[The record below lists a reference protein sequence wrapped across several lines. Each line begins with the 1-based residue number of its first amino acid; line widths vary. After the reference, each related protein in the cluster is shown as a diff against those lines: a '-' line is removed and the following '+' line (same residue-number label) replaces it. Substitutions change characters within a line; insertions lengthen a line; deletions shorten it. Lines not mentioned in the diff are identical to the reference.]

1 MLLLDHRARRVL
13 ADREANRAPDDAYTD
28 AMRAYYEYQSG
39 QKSDLCDIV
48 CTIRESRLQ
57 SDILEALLL
66 SNCPEQEIYTALAV
80 PVQATQWY
88 AELFFDTKVFKTG
101 LDKIEY
107 LEEYSD
113 SLGRD
118 LKMKAVSLGYEFV
131 LFNYANLVPKTAAQ
145 KKLVE
150 RMFMA
155 TAYKT
160 MAMNYN
166 GIRSDVSKQAV
177 KHAELMMRAY
187 DLLVK
192 TNADDTNSS
201 NDLVTLLAADEKEPV
216 ATPKPQAE
224 DIL

>member
-1 MLLLDHRARRVL
+1 MLLLDHRARQVL

-39 QKSDLCDIV
+39 QKSDICDII
-48 CTIRESRLQ
+48 CNIRESRLQ
-57 SDILEALLL
+57 SEILEALLL
-66 SNCPEQEIYTALAV
+66 SNCPEEEIFTALLV
-80 PVQATQWY
+80 PVQASSWY
-88 AELFFDTKVFKTG
+88 AELFFDTAVFKTG

-107 LEEYSD
+107 LEEYPD
-113 SLGRD
+113 SFGRD

-131 LFNYANLVPKTAAQ
+131 LFTYANLVPKTAAQ

-155 TAYKT
+155 TSYKA

-166 GIRSDVSKQAV
+166 SIKSDVSKQAV

-192 TNADDTNSS
+192 TNADETNSS
-201 NDLVTLLAADEKEPV
+201 YDLVTLLAADDTAP
-216 ATPKPQAE
+216 AAAAKPQAE